1 MLRARLGV
9 SWIGLLALPFCLWA
23 SRMPV
28 QMFSVAEGLPRNSV
42 SCLTAGQTGV
52 MWICT
57 SEGLTR
63 YDGSGFRVFGK
74 ESGLPASG
82 VASATPSRAGGYW
95 LVTREGICRLEKTS
109 RIGEPCPVIPGSLLE
124 SLPLAVVF
132 ESATGKT
139 WMGTGSRVY
148 EIVSP
153 ARPSNSGSMTL
164 RPTAFLASGQ
174 MVASMADA
182 PDGGLYV
189 ATTEGLYEFHETPGL
204 HQREIASPVVRAWGV
219 NDMLRMP
226 DGTVWLATT
235 EGPVHWFPGRKP
247 ELKLIPSLVEARQ
260 VIQRRDGSLWFA
272 AGAGLVRIDP
282 ANESRQDY
290 TSKDGLPSALIM
302 AIAEDSFGDLWGAA
316 DGPGIF
322 RIEDSAIRTYD
333 ARDGLGGATN
343 AARIAAI
350 FEDLEKRLCVL
361 TSWDGHSLRVL
372 TNGTFQPV
380 EIPYPKGFTAHGWGS
395 KQNGFQAHDGEWWF
409 PSGRGLLRFSASTTG
424 GLPHARLKAQYD
436 VNSKLHCDDVVRA
449 FEDSRGDVWVSCN
462 SPEIALMRWSR
473 QQDEFHR
480 FGPADN
486 WDTAQGV
493 ALIREPNPG
502 EIWIISIHAV
512 HRLRGGRF
520 ESFPFDGAKTG
531 QIQDAVFD
539 GAGRL
544 WLATPRGGVFRC
556 DQPSAPRPQ
565 FQQYTVNE
573 GLSVNNIHSLTFDRE
588 GYLYAGTVRGVDRI
602 DPKAPISKQYI
613 RHFTAADGL
622 PNSEHS
628 AAYTDSQGRVWFGTF
643 GGLAEFNP
651 SQAPKLA
658 PPSIFLTKVRVRG
671 EEIPLEW
678 EGATALAIDLAPERN
693 QMEVT
698 FSGADTRPMASLRY
712 QYRLIGGD
720 AEWSPLIEHTTV
732 NYTNLA
738 SGQLRFEVRSYN
750 ADGVMSASVAG
761 IDLRVAAPIWRR
773 WWFLALVAALLAGT
787 VYLFE
792 QYRLRQA
799 MAIERLRL
807 RIATELHDDIGANL
821 SQIAILTEV
830 VRRDDSKSMLAEVPI
845 IARETVELMSD
856 IVWAVNP
863 RHDGFDALLLRMRR
877 FAGDTLGAAD
887 IDLDFSEPE
896 NGFVMPLDL
905 RRPIYLVFKE
915 AIHNIAKHSGATSA
929 IVNIA
934 LKGSELRMEI
944 ADNGCGLDPLRLTD
958 GDGLTNIDRRVRE
971 ARGIATWE
979 TAAGAGTKLIVTIPI
994 R

>member
-1 MLRARLGV
+1 MLRV
-9 SWIGLLALPFCLWA
+9 IWIGVLALPLTAWA

-28 QMFSVAEGLPRNSV
+28 QMFSVAEGLPRNSA

-74 ESGLPASG
+74 ESGLPAAG
-82 VASATPSRAGGYW
+82 VAYATPARAGGYW
-95 LVTREGICRLEKTS
+95 LVTRAGICRLEKTA

-124 SLPLAVVF
+124 SLPLAFVF
-132 ESATGKT
+132 ESASGRT
-139 WMGTGSRVY
+139 WMGAGSRLY

-153 ARPSNSGSMTL
+153 GAALKSGSMAL
-164 RPTAFLASGQ
+164 RQTVFLAPEPQTVGSLC
-174 MVASMADA
+174 DA

-189 ATTEGLYEFHETPGL
+189 GTSEGLYEFHE
-204 HQREIASPVVRAWGV
+204 ASGMSVITRAWGV
-219 NDMLRMP
+219 NDMLRLP
-226 DGTVWLATT
+226 DGSLWLATSS
-235 EGPVHWFPGRKP
+235 GPVHWLPAGKP
-247 ELKLIPSLVEARQ
+247 QLKLIPPVIEARQ

-282 ANESRQDY
+282 ANESRRDY
-290 TSKDGLPSALIM
+290 TSQDGLPSALVV
-302 AIAEDSFGDLWGAA
+302 AVAEDSFGDLWGAA

-333 ARDGLGGATN
+333 GREGLGGPIN

-350 FEDLEKRLCVL
+350 FEDLQKRLCVL

-380 EIPYPKGFTAHGWGS
+380 DIPYPKGFTAHGWGS
-395 KQNGFQAHDGEWWF
+395 KQDGFQAHDGEWWF
-409 PSGRGLLRFSASTTG
+409 PSGRGLLRFTASTIDR
-424 GLPHARLKAQYD
+424 LPQAHLKAQYD
-436 VNSKLHCDDVVRA
+436 VHSNLHCDDVVRS
-449 FEDSRGDVWVSCN
+449 FEDSHGDVWVSCN
-462 SPEIALMRWSR
+462 SPEIALIRWSR
-473 QQDEFHR
+473 QRDEFHR
-480 FGPADN
+480 FGTADN
-486 WDTAQGV
+486 WDTSQGV

-502 EIWIISIHAV
+502 EIWIVSIHAV
-512 HRLRGGRF
+512 HRLRAGRF
-520 ESFPFDGAKTG
+520 ESFPFDGAQTG
-531 QIQDAVFD
+531 QIQDALFD
-539 GAGRL
+539 PAGRL
-544 WLATPRGGVFRC
+544 WLATPRAGVFRC

-565 FQQYTVNE
+565 FQQYSVNE
-573 GLSVNNIHSLTFDRE
+573 GLSVNNIRSLTFDRE

-602 DPKAPISKQYI
+602 DPKAPIGKQYV

-658 PPSIFLTKVRVRG
+658 PPSVFLTKVRVRG

-678 EGATALAIDLAPERN
+678 EGATTLAVDLAPERN

-698 FSGADTRPMASLRY
+698 FSGTDTRPMASLRY

-720 AEWSPLIEHTTV
+720 AEWSPLTEHTTV

-738 SGQLRFEVRSYN
+738 SGKLRFEVRSYN

-761 IDLRVAAPIWRR
+761 IDLRVAAPVWRR
-773 WWFLALVAALLAGT
+773 WWFLASAAAMLAGA
-787 VYLFE
+787 VYTMDR
-792 QYRLRQA
+792 YRLRQR

-830 VRRDDSKSMLAEVPI
+830 ARRDDSKSMLAEVPV

-877 FAGDTLGAAD
+877 FASDTLGAAD

-896 NGFVMPLDL
+896 TPFVMPLDL

-929 IVNIA
+929 IVTIA
-934 LKGSELRMEI
+934 LKGPELWMEI
-944 ADNGCGLDPLRLTD
+944 ADNGRGLDPSRFSE
-958 GDGLTNIDRRVRE
+958 GDGLSNIERRVRE
-971 ARGIATWE
+971 ARGVANWE
-979 TAAGAGTKLIVTIPI
+979 TAAGAGTRLIVRIPI
-994 R
+994 H

>member
-1 MLRARLGV
+1 MLFARLPV
-9 SWIGLLALPFCLWA
+9 SWIGLLALPFGAFA
-23 SRMPV
+23 SRLPV

-74 ESGLPASG
+74 ESGLPSSG
-82 VASATPSRAGGYW
+82 VAYATPARAGGYW
-95 LVTREGICRLEKTS
+95 LVTREGICRLEKTA
-109 RIGEPCPVIPGSLLE
+109 RIGEHCRVIPGSLLD
-124 SLPLAVVF
+124 SLPRAVF
-132 ESATGKT
+132 ESADGKT
-139 WMGTGSRVY
+139 WMGSGSRVY
-148 EIVSP
+148 EIVAP
-153 ARPSNSGSMTL
+153 AQTSNSGSMTL
-164 RPTAFLASGQ
+164 RSTAFLAPDHQS
-174 MVASMADA
+174 VDSLCDA

-189 ATTEGLYEFHETPGL
+189 GTSEGLYEFHEASGV
-204 HQREIASPVVRAWGV
+204 RERPVVSAISRAWGV
-219 NDMLRMP
+219 NDMLRLA
-226 DGTVWLATT
+226 DGTVWLATSS
-235 EGPVHWFPGRKP
+235 GPVHWVPGGKP
-247 ELKLIPSLVEARQ
+247 ELKLIPPAIEARR

-272 AGAGLVRIDP
+272 AGASLVRIDP

-290 TSKDGLPSALIM
+290 SSQDGLPSALIM

-333 ARDGLGGATN
+333 SRDGLGGPIN

-350 FEDLEKRLCVL
+350 FEDLQKRLCVP

-409 PSGRGLLRFSASTTG
+409 PSGRGLLRFSASTID

-436 VNSKLHCDDVVRA
+436 VHSKLHCDDVVRA

-462 SPEIALMRWSR
+462 SPEIALIRWSR

-486 WDTAQGV
+486 WDTTQGV
-493 ALIREPNPG
+493 VLIREPNPG
-502 EIWIISIHAV
+502 EIWIVAIHAV

-520 ESFPFDGAKTG
+520 ESFPFDGTKIG

-539 GAGRL
+539 AAGRL
-544 WLATPRGGVFRC
+544 WLATPRAGVFRC
-556 DQPSAPRPQ
+556 DQPSATRPQ

-573 GLSVNNIHSLTFDRE
+573 GLLVNNIHSLTLDRE

-602 DPKAPISKQYI
+602 DPKAPIGKQYV

-622 PNSEHS
+622 PNSEQS
-628 AAYTDSQGRVWFGTF
+628 AAYTDSRGRVWFGTF

-651 SQAPKLA
+651 MRAPKLA
-658 PPSIFLTKVRVRG
+658 PPSVFLTKVRVRG

-678 EGATALAIDLAPERN
+678 EGATALAVDLAPERN

-698 FSGADTRPMASLRY
+698 FSGTDTRPMASLRY

-720 AEWSPLIEHTTV
+720 ADWSQLTEHTTV

-738 SGQLRFEVRSYN
+738 SGRLRFEVRSYN

-761 IDLRVAAPIWRR
+761 IDLHVAAPVWRR
-773 WWFLALVAALLAGT
+773 WWFLTLVAALLAGA

-792 QYRLRQA
+792 RYRLHQA

-807 RIATELHDDIGANL
+807 R
-821 SQIAILTEV
+821 
-830 VRRDDSKSMLAEVPI
+830 
-845 IARETVELMSD
+845 
-856 IVWAVNP
+856 
-863 RHDGFDALLLRMRR
+863 
-877 FAGDTLGAAD
+877 
-887 IDLDFSEPE
+887 
-896 NGFVMPLDL
+896 
-905 RRPIYLVFKE
+905 
-915 AIHNIAKHSGATSA
+915 
-929 IVNIA
+929 
-934 LKGSELRMEI
+934 GS
-944 ADNGCGLDPLRLTD
+944 
-958 GDGLTNIDRRVRE
+958 V
-971 ARGIATWE
+971 
-979 TAAGAGTKLIVTIPI
+979 LI
-994 R
+994 